1 MNQWAASAG
10 ASPCAACGKIAAA
23 GAVDCPAC
31 GEPLLPL
38 LEDRLPET
46 LPPIPDGGLA
56 SGMPAWLR
64 VAPID
69 STVATAPAASGG
81 RDVLSND
88 PATFLGA
95 DDLPA
100 WLRAIGRAGAP
111 DAQPDSMRAALEESP
126 YEFREPLFLP
136 DAPLPETASAAAVA
150 SERAVAPLTQ
160 DGRAAAPNV
169 AQDTGIPRSVILLL
183 LVVALAI
190 AAVLVL
196 ASIGG

>member
-1 MNQWAASAG
+1 
-10 ASPCAACGKIAAA
+10 
-23 GAVDCPAC
+23 
-31 GEPLLPL
+31 
-38 LEDRLPET
+38 
-46 LPPIPDGGLA
+46 
-56 SGMPAWLR
+56 
-64 VAPID
+64 
-69 STVATAPAASGG
+69 
-81 RDVLSND
+81 
-88 PATFLGA
+88 
-95 DDLPA
+95 
-100 WLRAIGRAGAP
+100 
-111 DAQPDSMRAALEESP
+111 MRAALEESP